1 MHHNNNYYSQL
12 QILEIPST
20 PNNLT
25 VTYLVRSTSFRVISV
40 TWSAPEN
47 LEKFDL
53 EYYIVQ
59 VLVSE
64 PDRSY
69 LLNGTT
75 TELEYIF
82 DLDSVPLKSRVQI
95 MVTAV
100 SKCGTH
106 GPVSKT
112 PLPEM
117 IDFSGEHQSQS
128 SALNGNLKLMSVH
141 CHAEQ

>member
-1 MHHNNNYYSQL
+1 M
-12 QILEIPST
+12 PST

-25 VTYLVRSTSFRVISV
+25 VTYLVRSTSSQVISLM
-40 TWSAPEN
+40 WSAPEN
-47 LEKFDL
+47 LENFDL

-75 TELEYIF
+75 AELEYIF
-82 DLDSVPLKSRVQI
+82 DLDSVPLKSRIQI
-95 MVTAV
+95 MLTAV

-106 GPVSKT
+106 SPVSKT
-112 PLPEM
+112 PLPE
-117 IDFSGEHQSQS
+117 ITDFSGDHQVRSL
-128 SALNGNLKLMSVH
+128 AINGNVLLYNVI
-141 CHAEQ
+141 

>member
-1 MHHNNNYYSQL
+1 MKTYNYSQT
-12 QILEIPST
+12 LEIPST
-20 PNNLT
+20 PNNLIA
-25 VTYLVRSTSFRVISV
+25 TYLVQSTSSRVISV
-40 TWSAPEN
+40 TWSAPIN
-47 LEKFDL
+47 LEGFDL

-59 VLVSE
+59 LLVSE

-82 DLDSVPLKSRVQI
+82 DLDSVPLTSRIQI

-106 GPVSKT
+106 SPVSKT
-112 PLPEM
+112 PLPEL
-117 IDFSGEHQSQS
+117 IDLSGEQQAQSL
-128 SALNGNLKLMSVH
+128 ALNGN
-141 CHAEQ
+141 